1 MQILKKFIK
10 TKESAV
16 ILMFTI
22 LFLVTSVIAPAFLS
36 YAQLINL
43 FRTISLSL
51 LPAMGM
57 VFVMTCASIDLSA
70 GSVLA
75 FSGMIS
81 GYAMVT
87 WNWSPV
93 FAILL
98 ALGVS
103 VAVGAVNGFL
113 IARWGLTPMIV
124 TLGIQYVVRGL
135 VNVITKG
142 VAISGFSEGFTR
154 IGQGKAGVV
163 PNVILIAAV
172 IFCVCLFIYNFTI
185 FGRSIISTGGN
196 KETTR
201 LAGINV
207 TGYTIAAHVVCSLL
221 AGIAGILM
229 TSRLGSAQASS
240 GMTTDMYA
248 IASAAVGGTS
258 LMGGSGSIVGC
269 LFGVAIM
276 ELITIALTLIKVDVY
291 WQRTVVGVIMIAAV
305 FMDIYRRN
313 SSQRS
318 GS

>member
-1 MQILKKFIK
+1 MQILKKFLK

-16 ILMFTI
+16 ILMFVV
-22 LFLVTSVIAPAFLS
+22 LFLGTAILQPALLT
-36 YAQLINL
+36 YPQLINL
-43 FRTISLSL
+43 FRTISMSL

-57 VFVMTCASIDLSA
+57 VFVMTCGSIDLSA

-75 FSGMIS
+75 FSGMLS
-81 GYAMVT
+81 GYAMVI
-87 WNWSPV
+87 WGWHPA
-93 FAILL
+93 FAVLL
-98 ALGVS
+98 ALGFS
-103 VAVGAVNGFL
+103 AITGLINGFL

-124 TLGIQYVVRGL
+124 TLGVQYVVRGL

-142 VAISGFSEGFTR
+142 VAISGFLEAFTAL
-154 IGQGKAGVV
+154 GQGKAGAV
-163 PNVILIAAV
+163 PNPIIIAAV
-172 IFCVCLFIYNFTI
+172 VFAICLFVYNFTI

-196 KETTR
+196 KETAR

-207 TGYTIAAHVVCSLL
+207 RAHIVGAHILCSVL
-221 AGIAGILM
+221 AGMAGMLVA
-229 TSRLGSAQASS
+229 SRLGSAQASAGS
-240 GMTTDMYA
+240 TADMYA

-269 LFGVAIM
+269 LFGVGIM

-291 WQRTVVGVIMIAAV
+291 WQRTVVGIIMIAAV

>member
-1 MQILKKFIK
+1 MQIVRRFFK

-16 ILMFTI
+16 ILMFTG
-22 LFLVTSVIAPAFLS
+22 LFLVTSIIAPSFLS

-57 VFVMTCASIDLSA
+57 VFVMTCGSIDLSA

-75 FSGMIS
+75 FSGMLC
-81 GYAMVT
+81 GYTMVM
-87 WNWSPV
+87 WNWNLVP
-93 FAILL
+93 AMLL
-98 ALGVS
+98 SLAVSALVGV
-103 VAVGAVNGFL
+103 VNGFL
-113 IARWGLTPMIV
+113 IARWNLTPMIV
-124 TLGIQYVVRGL
+124 TLGVQYVIRGL

-142 VAISGFSEGFTR
+142 VAISGFSEEFVN
-154 IGQGKAGVV
+154 IGQGKVGVI
-163 PNVILIAAV
+163 PNVIIIAV
-172 IFCVCLFIYNFTI
+172 VVFCICLFLYNFTV

-201 LAGINV
+201 LAGILV
-207 TGYTIAAHVVCSLL
+207 
-221 AGIAGILM
+221 
-229 TSRLGSAQASS
+229 TSRLGSAQASA

-269 LFGVAIM
+269 LFGVGIM

-291 WQRTVVGVIMIAAV
+291 WQRTVVGIIMIAAV
-305 FMDIYRRN
+305 FMDVYRRN

>member
-1 MQILKKFIK
+1 MQIVRRFFK

-16 ILMFTI
+16 ILMFTG
-22 LFLVTSVIAPAFLS
+22 LFLVTSIIAPSFLS

-57 VFVMTCASIDLSA
+57 VFVMTCGSIDLSA

-75 FSGMIS
+75 FSGMLC
-81 GYAMVT
+81 GYTMVM
-87 WNWSPV
+87 WNWKLVP
-93 FAILL
+93 AMLL
-98 ALGVS
+98 SLAVSALVGV
-103 VAVGAVNGFL
+103 VNGFL
-113 IARWGLTPMIV
+113 IARWNLTPMIV
-124 TLGIQYVVRGL
+124 TLGVQYVIRGL

-142 VAISGFSEGFTR
+142 VAISGFSEKFVN
-154 IGQGKAGVV
+154 IGQGKVGVI
-163 PNVILIAAV
+163 PNVIIIAV
-172 IFCVCLFIYNFTI
+172 VVFCICLFLYNFTV

-207 TGYTIAAHVVCSLL
+207 TAYIVSAHVVCSLL
-221 AGIAGILM
+221 AGMAGILV
-229 TSRLGSAQASS
+229 TSRLGSAQASA

-269 LFGVAIM
+269 LFGVGIM

-291 WQRTVVGVIMIAAV
+291 WQRTVVGIIMIAAV
-305 FMDIYRRN
+305 FMDVYRRN

>member
-1 MQILKKFIK
+1 MQILKKFLK

-16 ILMFTI
+16 ILMFVV
-22 LFLVTSVIAPAFLS
+22 LFLGTAILQPALLT
-36 YAQLINL
+36 YPQLINL
-43 FRTISLSL
+43 FRTISMSL

-57 VFVMTCASIDLSA
+57 VFVMTCGSIDLSA

-75 FSGMIS
+75 FSGMLS
-81 GYAMVT
+81 GYAMVI
-87 WNWSPV
+87 WGWHPA
-93 FAILL
+93 FAVLL
-98 ALGVS
+98 ALGFS
-103 VAVGAVNGFL
+103 AITGLINGFL

-124 TLGIQYVVRGL
+124 TLGVQYVVRGL

-142 VAISGFSEGFTR
+142 VAISGFPEAFTGL
-154 IGQGKAGVV
+154 GQGKAGAV
-163 PNVILIAAV
+163 PNPIIIAAV
-172 IFCVCLFIYNFTI
+172 VFAICLFVYNFTI

-196 KETTR
+196 KETAR

-207 TGYTIAAHVVCSLL
+207 RAHIVGAHILCSVL
-221 AGIAGILM
+221 AGMAGMLVA
-229 TSRLGSAQASS
+229 SRLGSAQASAGS
-240 GMTTDMYA
+240 TADMYA

-269 LFGVAIM
+269 LFGVGIM

-291 WQRTVVGVIMIAAV
+291 WQRTVVGIIMIAAV

>member
-1 MQILKKFIK
+1 MHIIKNFFK

-16 ILMFTI
+16 ILMFTG
-22 LFLVTSVIAPAFLS
+22 LFLATSIITPAFLS

-51 LPAMGM
+51 FPAMGM
-57 VFVMTCASIDLSA
+57 VFVMTCGSIDLSA

-75 FSGMIS
+75 FSGMIC

-87 WNWSPV
+87 WGWNPV
-93 FAILL
+93 LAIIL
-98 ALGVS
+98 ALAISAVVGV
-103 VAVGAVNGFL
+103 VNGFL
-113 IARWGLTPMIV
+113 IARWSLTPMIV
-124 TLGIQYVVRGL
+124 TLGIQYVIRGL

-142 VAISGFSEGFTR
+142 VAISGFSEAFTN
-154 IGQGKAGVV
+154 IGQGKIGAV
-163 PNVILIAAV
+163 PNAIIIAVV
-172 IFCVCLFIYNFTI
+172 IFCICLFIYNFTV

-207 TGYTIAAHVVCSLL
+207 TGYIISAHVVCSLL

-229 TSRLGSAQASS
+229 TARLGSAQASAGS
-240 GMTTDMYA
+240 TTDMYA

-269 LFGVAIM
+269 LFGVGIM

-291 WQRTVVGVIMIAAV
+291 WQRTVVGIIMIAAV

>member
-1 MQILKKFIK
+1 MQIIKKFFR

-16 ILMFTI
+16 ILMFVG
-22 LFLVTSVIAPAFLS
+22 LFLLTAIINPAFLT

-75 FSGMIS
+75 FSGMLC
-81 GYAMVT
+81 GYTMIM
-87 WNWSPV
+87 WGWHPV
-93 FAILL
+93 LSVL
-98 ALGVS
+98 ASLCM
-103 VAVGAVNGFL
+103 AVCVGTINGFL
-113 IARWGLTPMIV
+113 IARWSLTPMIV
-124 TLGIQYVVRGL
+124 TLGMQYIIRGL

-142 VAISGFSEGFTR
+142 VAISGFSQGFCSL
-154 IGQGKAGVV
+154 GQGKIGLI
-163 PNVILIAAV
+163 PNSIIIATI
-172 IFCVCLFIYNFTI
+172 IFCICLFVYNFTV
-185 FGRSIISTGGN
+185 FGRSVTATGGN
-196 KETTR
+196 RETAR

-207 TGYTIAAHVVCSLL
+207 TGYTVYAHIVCSLL
-221 AGIAGILM
+221 AATAGILV
-229 TSRLGSAQASS
+229 TSRLGSAQANAGSTS
-240 GMTTDMYA
+240 DMYA

-258 LMGGSGSIVGC
+258 LAGGSGSIVGC
-269 LFGVAIM
+269 LFGVGIM

-305 FMDIYRRN
+305 FMDVYRRN
-313 SSQRS
+313 SSRRS